1 MTSSTRAE
9 DGCVLSESAD
19 LVEQAYKL
27 ATPFFAF
34 VSAYG
39 SWERHTHS

>member
-9 DGCVLSESAD
+9 DTCVLSGSAD

-27 ATPFFAF
+27 AASFFAF
-34 VSAYG
+34 VRAYG